1 MKIVL
6 FGFVFYIYLILSFSV
21 AAQDLRNLPDTT
33 RERILIEKAEATML
47 KYGDI
52 GYFNARIT
60 PPTITT
66 MTVTAESKNKGR
78 FSYIVTFPYDTVKY
92 VLEMNYAAKV
102 YIWAD
107 NAKVWEIDFG
117 NMYGY
122 YVEKMEL
129 KGTPYKEMPFQY
141 KDRAAHNR
149 ELEESRLFREARH
162 QKMLEEYN
170 KRMERERPKRERE
183 RRAILEKAM
192 KEYRRQELQQE
203 KTARRDRISR

>member
-1 MKIVL
+1 MKIAL
-6 FGFVFYIYLILSFSV
+6 FGFVFYTLILSFSV
-21 AAQDLRNLPDTT
+21 SAQDLRNLPDTA

-52 GYFNARIT
+52 GYYNARIT
-60 PPTITT
+60 PPVIST
-66 MTVTAESKNKGR
+66 MTVTAEGENKGR

-92 VLEMNYAAKV
+92 VLEMNYAAKI

-107 NAKVWEIDFG
+107 SAKVWHIVFG
-117 NMYGY
+117 NGWGY
-122 YVEKMEL
+122 FVEDLEL
-129 KGTPYKEMPFQY
+129 RGVFPGKMPFQY

-170 KRMERERPKRERE
+170 RRMERERPKRERE

-192 KEYRRQELQQE
+192 KEYRRQELRQE
-203 KTARRDRISR
+203 KAARRDSISR